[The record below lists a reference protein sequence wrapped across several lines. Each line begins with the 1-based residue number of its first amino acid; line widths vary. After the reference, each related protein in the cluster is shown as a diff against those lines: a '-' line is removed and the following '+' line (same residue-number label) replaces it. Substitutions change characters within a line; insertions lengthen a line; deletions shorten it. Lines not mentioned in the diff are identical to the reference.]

1 MHQLQPQYLLDT
13 PIQKTIVKTFTKF
26 AIRDMSVTLND
37 SASLRVNVYQGDNLS
52 DYDCLRID
60 IPPEVYSAW
69 GSDDTY
75 IISYIKQYLITYYQ
89 S

>member
-1 MHQLQPQYLLDT
+1 MNQLQPQYLLDA
-13 PIQKTIVKTFTKF
+13 PIEKTIVKTFTKF
-26 AIRDMSVTLND
+26 AIRDMSVTLNN
-37 SASLRVNVYQGDNLS
+37 SAFVTVNVYQGDNVFE
-52 DYDCLRID
+52 YDCLRID
-60 IPPEVYSAW
+60 IPPEVYSTW